1 MLVSFHL
8 KCFLQNNKNLQSL
21 WIIINWIPT
30 KRDKCICEHFQPQMS
45 RRYQWGCIFTSVW
58 FNLCVCFVCWFFC
71 KHLTCFTEIAFSGK
85 KKKKN
90 MTGIWIHG
98 PNTQGY
104 RYYRRSQARVLK
116 RPRFP
121 LDPLGHHTHAHT
133 LSNQHVF
140 VINWTLRAPNLPI
153 LVIEF
158 GGRDMLLQLSGRL
171 SLTVGFFL
179 FFFPTLFQYSQ
190 LLTLYCFAHSL
201 PSSVIISFSL

>member
-85 KKKKN
+85 KKKKTWLGFESTARTRRVTDITDVHRLVSLNVLVFLLIPSVITHMLTHSPTN
-90 MTGIWIHG
+90 M
-98 PNTQGY
+98 
-104 RYYRRSQARVLK
+104 
-116 RPRFP
+116 F
-121 LDPLGHHTHAHT
+121 
-133 LSNQHVF
+133 
-140 VINWTLRAPNLPI
+140 
-153 LVIEF
+153 
-158 GGRDMLLQLSGRL
+158 L
-171 SLTVGFFL
+171 SLTGRFVHQIC
-179 FFFPTLFQYSQ
+179 QYW
-190 LLTLYCFAHSL
+190 L
-201 PSSVIISFSL
+201 